1 MSHFSTSIALGLF
14 SSKITKHFMENWNR
28 DIPGG
33 KPPLKFNGKS
43 HNRAIW
49 NFLLL
54 SIAIQIIGNL
64 MIVIISMYY
73 FHELREN
80 EELRGRRQGA
90 ELWNQ
95 YMQFQLEGHFPYY
108 MYLCGHCS
116 IDSKE
121 LRSLCLSVTRRSLSV
136 TRRRPLPTLY
146 VWRSQILPTEVK
158 KQG

>member
-1 MSHFSTSIALGLF
+1 
-14 SSKITKHFMENWNR
+14 MENWNR

-64 MIVIISMYY
+64 MIVVISMYY
-73 FHELREN
+73 FNELREN

-95 YMQFQLEGHFPYY
+95 YMQFQLEGHFPY
-108 MYLCGHCS
+108 
-116 IDSKE
+116 
-121 LRSLCLSVTRRSLSV
+121 
-136 TRRRPLPTLY
+136 
-146 VWRSQILPTEVK
+146 
-158 KQG
+158 